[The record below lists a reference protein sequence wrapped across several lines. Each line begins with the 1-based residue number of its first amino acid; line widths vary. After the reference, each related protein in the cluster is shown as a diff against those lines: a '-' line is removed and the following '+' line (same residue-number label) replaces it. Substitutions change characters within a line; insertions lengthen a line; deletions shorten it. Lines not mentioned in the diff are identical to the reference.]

1 METNDVWDKI
11 KEALQIKFHDDAKT
25 VEVMDNSFSFDL
37 FKNNRIALWQVR
49 YIIDKSGLNIDWE
62 NMWIVKAT

>member
-1 METNDVWDKI
+1 METNHIWK
-11 KEALQIKFHDDAKT
+11 KLQEALQIKFHGDAKI
-25 VEVMDNSFSFDL
+25 VEVMDNSFSYDL
-37 FKNNRIALWQVR
+37 FKNNKIALWQVR